1 MLRTFS
7 VLPVPSD
14 LKGGSVYVF
23 INVRW
28 QLEIKPSTCIS
39 YILLPD
45 LLNKF
50 ISALTTS
57 DWSPCKKTIPG
68 VSMDD
73 PFFPAVTRLT
83 WPGLEWMTC
92 QAGKKKPWG
101 KREKLEPPK
110 SHGGLDGLQMIFFLL
125 KKNRWFFLVQILV
138 FRVLYLVLFH
148 GFESYIFILGDTGF
162 LCTIRRNLWCIC

>member
-68 VSMDD
+68 VSTNDFFFQ
-73 PFFPAVTRLT
+73 PFNTADMAR
-83 WPGLEWMTC
+83 PGVDGFVKLE
-92 QAGKKKPWG
+92 KKPG
-101 KREKLEPPK
+101 EKREKLDPPK
-110 SHGGLDGLQMIFFLL
+110 SHGGLDGLQMIFSFW
-125 KKNRWFFLVQILV
+125 KKTGDSFGSDLSFSGSLPSFISWIRVPYLHFRWHRICQHHPKEPILQ
-138 FRVLYLVLFH
+138 
-148 GFESYIFILGDTGF
+148 
-162 LCTIRRNLWCIC
+162 C